1 MVAPEHQ
8 ARRIAA
14 VPCSI
19 LTVSDTRTAE
29 TDGSGALI
37 RERLESAGHRVIA
50 YAIVPDDPGEV
61 RGRVLAHCDDLGCR
75 AVLVT
80 GGTGL
85 APRDT
90 TYEALASLFEKR
102 IEGFGELF
110 RMLSYEDIGAAAM
123 LSRAV
128 AGVRGGTV
136 IFSMPGSVAAVRLA
150 MDKLII
156 PTLGHIAAL
165 LGEGGQGSD
174 STRGSDSSGR

>member
-1 MVAPEHQ
+1 MVLTEHQ
-8 ARRIAA
+8 AKRIAS
-14 VPCSI
+14 VPCAVV
-19 LTVSDTRTAE
+19 TVSDTRTVE
-29 TDGSGALI
+29 TDGGGALI
-37 RERLESAGHRVIA
+37 RERLEGAGHRVIA
-50 YAIVPDDPGEV
+50 YAIVPDEPDDV
-61 RGRVLAHCDDLGCR
+61 RRSVLAYCADAGCR

-102 IEGFGELF
+102 IDGFGELF
-110 RMLSYEDIGAAAM
+110 RTLSFAEIGAAAM
-123 LSRAV
+123 LSRAA

-150 MDKLII
+150 MDKLIL

-165 LGEGGQGSD
+165 LGE
-174 STRGSDSSGR
+174 T